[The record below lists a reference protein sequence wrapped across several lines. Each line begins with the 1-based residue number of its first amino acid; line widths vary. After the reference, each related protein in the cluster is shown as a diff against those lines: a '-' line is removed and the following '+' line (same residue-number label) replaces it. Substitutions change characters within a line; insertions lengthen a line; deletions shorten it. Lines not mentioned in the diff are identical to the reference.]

1 MVRLRQTL
9 KYKYIKSKQTR
20 GDTFYQSVPVKISI
34 FLNPYKFILLAPLVF
49 VFHVAEEAP
58 GFVSWVNTLIDRDI
72 TLSLFLSVN
81 LTGFV
86 IVSGLCMLT
95 AVTKEKVITL
105 ITLAWLGF
113 MMFANALF
121 HILATLVYQQYAPGT
136 ITSVI
141 LYLPFVF
148 WYSRLLIRTTGMKL
162 ITVIS
167 TLVIGAIPMAIHGYL
182 IIFAGSRLF

>member
-1 MVRLRQTL
+1 M
-9 KYKYIKSKQTR
+9 KASI
-20 GDTFYQSVPVKISI
+20 IS
-34 FLNPYKFILLAPLVF
+34 NPYRFILLAPLVF
-49 VFHVAEEAP
+49 ILHVAEEAP
-58 GFVSWVNTLIDRDI
+58 GFVSWVNTLIYRDI

>member
-1 MVRLRQTL
+1 M
-9 KYKYIKSKQTR
+9 KS
-20 GDTFYQSVPVKISI
+20 SVIS
-34 FLNPYKFILLAPLVF
+34 NPYKFILLAPLVF
-49 VFHVAEEAP
+49 ILHVAEEAP

-148 WYSRLLIRTTGMKL
+148 WFSLGLLHKTGIKLIAIITALLIGS
-162 ITVIS
+162 V
-167 TLVIGAIPMAIHGYL
+167 PMAIHGYL
-182 IIFAGSRLF
+182 IIFSGSRLF